1 MKKFIASKLFRELA
15 LDMINLG
22 STKKEFIFAMMALK
36 FSSFWTNFL
45 FLAYYILKFLKIH
58 IDLIF

>member
-36 FSSFWTNFL
+36 FSSF
-45 FLAYYILKFLKIH
+45 
-58 IDLIF
+58 